1 MAKGVDGTFL
11 HYGIRQEDLAII
23 ESIATKYELDFEW
36 VKEYILE
43 EFHNKRVNAEELSDR
58 TIEDVIKQAIKQ
70 IN

>member
-11 HYGIRQEDLAII
+11 HYGIRREDLAII
-23 ESIATKYELDFEW
+23 ESIAQRHNLDFDW

-43 EFHNKRVNAEELSDR
+43 QYHNKRVNAEELTDR
-58 TIEDVIKQAIKQ
+58 AIEDVIKQAIRQ